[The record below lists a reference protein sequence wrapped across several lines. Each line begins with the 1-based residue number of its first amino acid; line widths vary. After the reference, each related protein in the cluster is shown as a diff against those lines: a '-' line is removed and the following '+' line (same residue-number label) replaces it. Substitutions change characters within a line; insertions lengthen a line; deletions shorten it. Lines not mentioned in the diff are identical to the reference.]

1 MNYLMEIGSL
11 QNRTDT
17 WLAEILNPVLRIFL
31 ITLFWTLFAIYPNSQ
46 ADLIDNFPLL
56 FSWFHIPK

>member
-17 WLAEILNPVLRIFL
+17 RLAEILNPVLRIFL
-31 ITLFWTLFAIYPNSQ
+31 ITLFWTLFAIYPNFQ
-46 ADLIDNFPLL
+46 AD
-56 FSWFHIPK
+56 